1 MDTNTAHQHTVP
13 SQSDRRGASFLCLAG
28 ILITT
33 GFLSSATGCRDLQR
47 RRVEINKAS
56 GADADLEDRF
66 GLTADAQDPSER
78 DKELGYGRWKQKPE
92 TEGTNSPTDPSRRQ
106 PIGSP

>member
-1 MDTNTAHQHTVP
+1 MKDANTK
-13 SQSDRRGASFLCLAG
+13 RGVGVAGLAG
-28 ILITT
+28 LVVVSVSLISM
-33 GFLSSATGCRDLQR
+33 GGCRDLQK
-47 RRVEINKAS
+47 RRVELKQAS
-56 GADADLEDRF
+56 GADQNLQDRF

-92 TEGTNSPTDPSRRQ
+92 AEGTSAPTDPARRK

>member
-1 MDTNTAHQHTVP
+1 MEDVNAKHRV
-13 SQSDRRGASFLCLAG
+13 RVAG
-28 ILITT
+28 LTGLVILSVSLISM
-33 GFLSSATGCRDLQR
+33 GGCRDLQK
-47 RRVEINKAS
+47 RRVDLKQAS
-56 GADADLEDRF
+56 GADQDLQNRF

-92 TEGTNSPTDPSRRQ
+92 TEGTSSPTDPARRK